1 MRWPTPHPSDPY
13 HGRVTLDAPAA
24 PKLRRLVPGSV
35 AAGVEELGGRPA
47 MVVRSTS
54 DVRRGALAPDD
65 GDTLAGA
72 ARAALE
78 LRIPFVLVLSSSGAD
93 VSAGVASLHGWGR
106 AAAAVAGCSG
116 VVPVVVVVTGPA
128 LSGPAL
134 LLGLADVVLM
144 TGDAFAFVSG
154 PAMVEEFTGIRIG
167 VHQLG
172 GSAIHA
178 RASGL
183 CAVEVASVDQALDH
197 VAHLLGLL
205 PAHAD
210 ELPPRSP
217 DRPGPGDV
225 DLATVVPDRATS
237 SYDVRRVAAGLVDDG
252 DVSELWPRWAPQ
264 LVCALGRIDG
274 QPVGIVANQSQ
285 ALAGTLD
292 IAASQKGARF
302 VRFCDAFNL
311 PLVTLVDTPG
321 FLPGKDLEWRG
332 MIRHGAELAFA
343 YAEATVPR
351 VCVILRKAFG
361 GAYIV
366 MDSKGMGNDVCVA
379 WPGAQI
385 AVMGAEGAV
394 QILHRRSPAE
404 DRARLQDE
412 YAEAFL
418 TPYQAAERGYV
429 DAVIDPEAT
438 RAVVSDALEVL
449 STRRE
454 ALPGRKHTVGPL

>member
-1 MRWPTPHPSDPY
+1 M
-13 HGRVTLDAPAA
+13 TLDAPAA
-24 PKLRRLVPGSV
+24 PIIRRLVAGSIQ
-35 AAGVEELGGRPA
+35 AGIEELGGRPA

-54 DVRRGALAPDD
+54 DVRRGALSPDD
-65 GDTLAGA
+65 GDTMAEA
-72 ARAALE
+72 AAAALM
-78 LRIPFVLVLSSSGAD
+78 LRIPYVLVLASSGAD
-93 VSAGVASLHGWGR
+93 VSGGVASLHSWGR
-106 AAAAVAGCSG
+106 AARALASCSG
-116 VVPVVVVVTGPA
+116 VVPIVVIVTGPA

-134 LLGLADVVLM
+134 LLGLADVVVM

-167 VHQLG
+167 VRQLG

-178 RASGL
+178 RTSGL
-183 CAVEVASVDQALDH
+183 CAIEATSVEQALEH
-197 VAHLLGLL
+197 VSHLLGLL
-205 PAHAD
+205 PSHTD
-210 ELPPRSP
+210 ELPPK
-217 DRPGPGDV
+217 
-225 DLATVVPDRATS
+225 VPSQPCEYDEQIRAIMPERATS
-237 SYDVRRVAAGLVDDG
+237 SYDVRRVASALADG
-252 DVSELWPRWAPQ
+252 GQLTELWPRWAPQ
-264 LVCALGRIDG
+264 LVTAFGRIDG
-274 QPVGIVANQSQ
+274 RTVGFVANQPQ

-302 VRFCDAFNL
+302 VRFCDAFGV

-366 MDSKGMGNDVCVA
+366 MDSKGLGNDLCVA

-394 QILHRRSPAE
+394 QILHRRSTAE
-404 DRARLQDE
+404 VRARLQDE
-412 YAEAFL
+412 YTEAFL
-418 TPYQAAERGYV
+418 TPYQAAERGFI
-429 DAVIDPEAT
+429 DAVIDPGDT
-438 RAVVSDALEVL
+438 RSVVSDALALLE
-449 STRRE
+449 TKRE
-454 ALPGRKHTVGPL
+454 MLPGRKHTVGPM